1 MNYQVFLLINAFA
14 LINRKITVRLFR
26 YLPIIITSLNSVFMR
41 FILRMTEK
49 LDISDIS

>member
-1 MNYQVFLLINAFA
+1 MNFQVLLLIIVFA
-14 LINRKITVRLFR
+14 LINRQITVRLFR
-26 YLPIIITSLNSVFMR
+26 YLPIINTSLNSVFMR